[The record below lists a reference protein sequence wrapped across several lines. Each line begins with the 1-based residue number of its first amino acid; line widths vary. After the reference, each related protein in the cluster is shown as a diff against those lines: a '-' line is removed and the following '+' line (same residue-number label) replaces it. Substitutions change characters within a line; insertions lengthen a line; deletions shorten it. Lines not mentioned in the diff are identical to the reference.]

1 MLFSN
6 RGPRNRGR
14 IRLGNLE
21 HRENGNSETSDMPQS
36 TFLTRMSGHGIAVAQ
51 RIARDPRLVREAAW
65 VIFGK
70 VGEFALLFVSLKVM
84 TTLMTQDQVGEY
96 QLVQS
101 ILMLLGIGL
110 LGPIQQ
116 AYQRYFHTAEERGER
131 RSTGIVV
138 LKWYGFATATV
149 LALGVVLCVPISRIF
164 DVAVPVSVLAA
175 GVFVADRW
183 RTIALEILEI
193 QRRRRRFALQATGHL
208 LLHVLLLWLL
218 LTLSRRDTTI
228 ALAAQLAAG
237 VVFGMVAVVPLV
249 RMVLS
254 APIGGPSGIGETV
267 RRFGLPYAVL
277 LACQWLQLSVDRFV
291 IDQVMDK
298 ASVGLYV
305 AAYQVCGV
313 PFMLLVNI
321 GSWLVLPIAYQRARD
336 VGDARQI
343 WAADRVLLAAIAA
356 YGLLGFLAVA
366 ATTLAGPSLI
376 IRLTTSEYQIPLS
389 TMMALSVARYLQCF
403 SFVIQPIF
411 AVHQKMT
418 SSLAIRV
425 VGAVLAIPICWIG
438 VTYAGV
444 FGAAAAV
451 GVSSVVYLL
460 LLVFGPG
467 GCLWLVVGNRRAA
480 HVS

>member
-1 MLFSN
+1 MFSSN
-6 RGPRNRGR
+6 RGPRTRER

-21 HRENGNSETSDMPQS
+21 HRESEGPESSDRSES
-36 TFLTRMSGHGIAVAQ
+36 TFLARMSGHGVAVAQ
-51 RIARDPRLVREAAW
+51 RIAREPRLVREAAW
-65 VIFGK
+65 VTFGK

-101 ILMLLGIGL
+101 VLMLLGIGL

-131 RSTGIVV
+131 RSTGIIV

-149 LALGVVLCVPISRIF
+149 LVLGIILSVPISRIF
-164 DVAVPVSVLAA
+164 DVAIPVSILAA
-175 GVFVADRW
+175 GVFVVERW

-193 QRRRRRFALQATGHL
+193 QRKRRRFALQATGHL
-208 LLHVLLLWLL
+208 VLHVLLLWLL
-218 LTLSRRDTTI
+218 LTLSRRDTVT

-237 VVFGMVAVVPLV
+237 IVFGMIAVVPFV

-254 APIGGPSGIGETV
+254 APTGGPSGIGETI

-277 LACQWLQLSVDRFV
+277 LVCQWLQLSVDRFV
-291 IDQVMDK
+291 IDQVMNK

-321 GSWLVLPIAYQRARD
+321 GSWLILPIAYQRARD
-336 VGDARQI
+336 VGDARQL
-343 WAADRVLLAAIAA
+343 WAADRVFLGAIAA
-356 YGLLGFLAVA
+356 YGVLGLLAVA

-376 IRLTTSEYQIPLS
+376 VRLTTSEYQVPLS

-411 AVHQKMT
+411 AVHQQMT

-425 VGAVLAIPICWIG
+425 VGAVVAIPICWIG

-460 LLVFGPG
+460 LLIFGPG
-467 GCLWLVVGNRRAA
+467 GCLWLVLESRRAA